1 MNLRLPLFLR
11 PLEFPSFLWRP
22 VSAKVAYLLAALI
35 GAAFANYLFPKA
47 FFFGQSGFFL
57 ESDPYQ
63 HITAWM
69 FYARDSWH
77 FPLMYTERLN
87 HPAGMNVGFAD
98 TIPIAA
104 MIFKLFARWLPNGF
118 HYFGWWYLLVF
129 VAQAM
134 AGTFVIRAL
143 GLRHLAAVIVVSLML
158 VFWPTLLNRI
168 AHAALMSHF
177 LILLMLGFYV
187 LGRTGQWTARRTA
200 WVMTGL
206 VWLGLLIH
214 PYFVPIL
221 GGLFFAYLVD
231 EAWSNGRPGRQV
243 LRLLTCLAGLLALS
257 VLLGYVGEKSVAA
270 GYNYYSMNL
279 NALGCGNGL
288 YLRCVF
294 GDGPGE
300 SFEAYNYLGAG
311 LLALLPLVLVLGW
324 RSVILLPKQY
334 PGLLILLL
342 GFFAY
347 ALSNVIHFGDTIVL
361 AFPLPAFMNWITG
374 TFRMGGRFVWPMGYL
389 ILLGSLWV
397 LLKNRSPL
405 VLLVMVL
412 GFALQWVDGKPLR
425 DFDRQGARKPWTFQT
440 APWAPLLQN
449 VSKVYL
455 YPTYG
460 CGPNGAEFVISS
472 QHLAGHFGLLLN
484 TGDAAR
490 REITC
495 EKDALDMGDTPKP
508 GRLYI
513 MAPAARDPFNN
524 PVPPLFRRAAQAGDC
539 YDWSQ
544 RVVCLP
550 GVDKALIKQ
559 SALGM
564 QAYQFPDHPL
574 VLIRGSDLPTQT
586 GLPQT
591 GFMVHQPARTG
602 WVHAGP
608 FVGLPEGHYRARL
621 RFSSTLPLSDTLGV
635 TQLAF
640 SEEPTLVAASTA
652 VKSFPIKGT
661 AGQESALTF
670 DFTVD
675 DKLAH
680 KPLNIRTQVVPG
692 ASFELHDLFLERLP

>member
-1 MNLRLPLFLR
+1 MSLQPSFFLQPLAS
-11 PLEFPSFLWRP
+11 PAFLWRP
-22 VSAKVAYLLAALI
+22 VSARVAYWVAALI
-35 GAAFANYLFPKA
+35 GAAFAAYLFPKA
-47 FFFGQSGFFL
+47 FFFGHSGFFL

-77 FPLMYTERLN
+77 FPLMFTERLN

-104 MIFKLFARWLPNGF
+104 MFFKLFARWLPNGF
-118 HYFGWWYLLVF
+118 HYFGWWYLL
-129 VAQAM
+129 ALIGQAV
-134 AGTFVIRAL
+134 AGTFVIRAM

-177 LILLMLGFYV
+177 LILLALGFYV
-187 LGRTGQWTARRTA
+187 RGRTGQWTSRRTA
-200 WVMTGL
+200 WAMTGL

-221 GGLFFAYLVD
+221 GGLYFAYLVD
-231 EAWSNGRPGRQV
+231 EAWANGRPGLQV
-243 LRLLTCLAGLLALS
+243 LRLIGCLAGLLVLS
-257 VLLGYVGEKSVAA
+257 VLLGYVGEKSVAS
-270 GYNYYSMNL
+270 GYHYYSMNL
-279 NALGCGNGL
+279 NALVCGNGL

-311 LLALLPLVLVLGW
+311 LLALLPLVLIVGW
-324 RSVILLPKQY
+324 RSVISLPKRY

-347 ALSNVIHFGDTIVL
+347 ALTNIVHL
-361 AFPLPAFMNWITG
+361 GNTEVWAFPLPGFMDWVTG
-374 TFRMGGRFVWPMGYL
+374 TFRMGGRFVWPIGYL

-405 VLLVMVL
+405 VLLVLVL

-425 DFDRQGARKPWTFQT
+425 DFDRKGARKPWTFQT
-440 APWAPLLQN
+440 APWEPLLQN
-449 VSKVYL
+449 VSKVFL

-460 CGPNGAEFVISS
+460 CGPNGPEFVISS

-495 EKDALDMGDTPKP
+495 EKDAQDMGETPQP
-508 GRLYI
+508 GNLYI

-524 PVPPLFRRAAQAGDC
+524 PVPLLFRRAAEAGDC
-539 YDWSQ
+539 YEWTQ

-550 GVDKALIKQ
+550 GVDKALVKQ
-559 SALGM
+559 SSLGM
-564 QAYQFPDHPL
+564 QAFQFPDHPL
-574 VLIRGSDLPTQT
+574 VLLRGSDLPTQT
-586 GLPQT
+586 GKPHN
-591 GFMVHQPARTG
+591 GHMVHELGKTG
-602 WVHAGP
+602 WMHAGP
-608 FVGLPEGHYRARL
+608 FVGLPAGHYRVRL
-621 RFSSTLPLSDTLGV
+621 RFSSPLPLTFALGE

-640 SEEPTLVAASTA
+640 SEEPTLQSPA
-652 VKSFPIKGT
+652 VVVKTFPIKGT
-661 AGQESALTF
+661 AGQEGALDF
-670 DFTVD
+670 DFTVGEA
-675 DKLAH
+675 LAH
-680 KPLNIRTQVVPG
+680 KPLNIRSQLAPG
-692 ASFELHDLFLERLP
+692 AAFELNDLFLERLP